1 VKVRDALLN
10 GPLGFG
16 AAPLGNMFRNI
27 PDQEAAATVEA
38 AWDQGTRYFD
48 TAPFYGA
55 GLSEIRLG
63 KELSKRKRSEYTL
76 STKVGRLIIDEIE
89 DVSARDLGAK
99 GDIFKFGRPNM
110 VVYDYTAY
118 GAKKSIDDSIKRMD
132 VDYIDFVWVHDIA
145 QDFHGDGWLDT
156 FEIARKGA
164 FLALSQL
171 RDQGVIKSWG
181 IGVNKVQPV
190 ELLLDLAELKPDAA
204 LLAGR
209 YTLLD
214 HELALRRLMPEA
226 QAKGV
231 DIVIGG
237 PYSSGV
243 LAGGAHFEYAPAT
256 KEILAKVESIK
267 ALCAQHAVPIKA
279 AALQFSMAHP
289 ASAAII
295 PGASKPERIKED
307 HEALKATIPGEFWHD
322 LRAQGL
328 VAPNAPLPID
338 KK

>member
-1 VKVRDALLN
+1 
-10 GPLGFG
+10 
-16 AAPLGNMFRNI
+16 M
-27 PDQEAAATVEA
+27 
-38 AWDQGTRYFD
+38 
-48 TAPFYGA
+48 
-55 GLSEIRLG
+55 
-63 KELSKRKRSEYTL
+63 
-76 STKVGRLIIDEIE
+76 
-89 DVSARDLGAK
+89 
-99 GDIFKFGRPNM
+99 
-110 VVYDYTAY
+110 
-118 GAKKSIDDSIKRMD
+118 
-132 VDYIDFVWVHDIA
+132 
-145 QDFHGDGWLDT
+145 

-164 FLALSQL
+164 FVELSRL

-190 ELLLDLAELKPDAA
+190 ELLLDLVELKPDAA

-214 HELALRRLMPEA
+214 HELALRRLMPAA
-226 QAKGV
+226 QAKDI

-243 LAGGAHFEYAPAT
+243 LAGGAHFEYAPAS

-267 ALCAQHAVPIKA
+267 ALCAQHAISTKV

-307 HEALKATIPGEFWHD
+307 HEALNATIPGEFWHE

-328 VAPNAPLPID
+328 VAPDAPLPID